1 MNNRRTRILILVTSV
16 MAGAFILDAMAVS
29 LWWTPWKKA
38 GEENAAADLELRR
51 ANTILAREETQRRD
65 WARIKT
71 LLDKPRSPDVNTHF
85 VTYLGEVCDKVGVNF
100 DIQEGQPQQAG
111 DFREYVYNTKFKLTW
126 VQFVDLLEE
135 LHNSREFMK
144 LLRVSINS
152 QYEKEDRL
160 DVDLRISTI
169 EHAPVPAKGGG
180 KSLVLKLT
188 PPSAKA
194 FSTATRSAWSRFE

>member
-111 DFREYVYNTKFKLTW
+111 DFREYVYQTKFKLTW
-126 VQFVDLLEE
+126 GQFVDLLAEI
-135 LHNSREFMK
+135 HASRE
-144 LLRVSINS
+144 LLKPLRIALAS

-160 DVDLRISTI
+160 DLDLKVSTI
-169 EHAPVPAKGGG
+169 EYSPVPQ
-180 KSLVLKLT
+180 
-188 PPSAKA
+188 KA
-194 FSTATRSAWSRFE
+194 GSK